1 MILFPVLCDPL
12 VNRCSYIQHINK
24 TALSVIRELPT
35 AKSNGHSP
43 VFALLD
49 FAVASKTIH
58 YPLFLEDVSSL
69 GSALQTSPR
78 HYNTFSSGSSALP
91 SHIRKW
97 NHRELIILSALF
109 LTAKSLGNLVHILGS
124 SLITH
129 KCLSASKSPTG
140 KFKKMSLYSHIKSP
154 YK

>member
-35 AKSNGHSP
+35 VKSNGHSP

-69 GSALQTSPR
+69 GSALQTSPV
-78 HYNTFSSGSSALP
+78 TTTP
-91 SHIRKW
+91 SPQAPLRCL
-97 NHRELIILSALF
+97 LILENGIIES
-109 LTAKSLGNLVHILGS
+109 
-124 SLITH
+124 
-129 KCLSASKSPTG
+129 
-140 KFKKMSLYSHIKSP
+140 
-154 YK
+154 